1 MKKLLYL
8 LLGFALFNTPPLLA
22 TTPVQQIHETTDN
35 TTQSGKKQVKED
47 DC

>member
-8 LLGFALFNTPPLLA
+8 LLGFALFNTSALLA
-22 TTPVQQIHETTDN
+22 TPPVQQAQETTNN
-35 TTQSGKKQVKED
+35 TTQSDKTQVKED